1 MTICS
6 VYAESIAGAVVG
18 ETVEGRAA
26 IAFVLTTAPIVSA
39 ADKKATEAELGRNV
53 INIAFRQS

>member
-6 VYAESIAGAVVG
+6 VYAESIAGAVAG

-26 IAFVLTTAPIVSA
+26 AAFVLTKAPIVSVV
-39 ADKKATEAELGRNV
+39 DEKATEAELGRNV
-53 INIAFRQS
+53 INIALRQS